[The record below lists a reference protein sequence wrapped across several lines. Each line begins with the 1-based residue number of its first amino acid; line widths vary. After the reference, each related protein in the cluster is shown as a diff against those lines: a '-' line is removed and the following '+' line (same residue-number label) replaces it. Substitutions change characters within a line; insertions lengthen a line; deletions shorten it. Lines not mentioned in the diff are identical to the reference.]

1 LLNIWERMEYILPYR
16 HILIFG
22 SCVITVYTYRYV
34 LESRG
39 CAAED
44 PYRPD
49 QGAII
54 IAAPARYYEMTW
66 IHYRSCLS
74 APWVGPAVSLWSLS
88 TLCQSHPMW
97 GWSFQV
103 CSVVSVLPPSSLAI
117 LDHLSSPKAAKLLS
131 ISTTAQKER
140 PFPEVSFFS
149 LQHTGRRERI
159 ERGTCSAFLVCWF
172 RCEQPVSFF

>member
-1 LLNIWERMEYILPYR
+1 MEYILPYR

-103 CSVVSVLPPSSLAI
+103 CSVVSVLPHHRSLFWTISLRPKQPSFSPSQPQHKRKGHFPRSLSSVSSTQEEGRGSRGEPALHSWSAGSGASSL
-117 LDHLSSPKAAKLLS
+117 
-131 ISTTAQKER
+131 
-140 PFPEVSFFS
+140 
-149 LQHTGRRERI
+149 
-159 ERGTCSAFLVCWF
+159 
-172 RCEQPVSFF
+172 